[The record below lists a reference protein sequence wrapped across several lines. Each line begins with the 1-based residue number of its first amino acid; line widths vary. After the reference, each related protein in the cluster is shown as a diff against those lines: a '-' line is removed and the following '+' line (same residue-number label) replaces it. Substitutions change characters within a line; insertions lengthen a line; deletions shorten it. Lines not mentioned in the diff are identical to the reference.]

1 MALGGIEP
9 EVVIDSPTGGGE
21 LTGEQIILWTITDGD
36 SQEHMARVLYS
47 PDGGESQHV
56 LGWGTP
62 LNRMVVDFDDL
73 PGCQMNCQVQV
84 LVSDGANTGS
94 AILTGF
100 TVPSKT
106 PTAEIVFPDTDQAF
120 KVGEMVWLQGV
131 GWDPEDGVVSGA
143 SMTWSSDID
152 GLLGTGVDLPIA
164 DLGEGLHTISLTVN
178 DTHGNSATDAIT
190 VHIDGTAPVLSL
202 FVRRDEVP
210 SRCVDAKIGAFDESG
225 GSGLA
230 KVEYS
235 LDGGESWMGIPLANL
250 PFEFTVPGSG
260 YIHLVSHAIDTAGNF
275 SYEDLPFTISE
286 PCAPQ
291 NKTPVADAGG
301 PYSVDEGG
309 SVRLDGSTSND
320 PDGNIVLYEW
330 DLDAD
335 NEYDDAQGE
344 TVDIAF
350 GDNGT
355 FTVALLVTDNQGET
369 DTDSAEVIV
378 SNLMPEVALD
388 TSYAILIKDQEV
400 FIGRAGETQGHRAES
415 IDPGSDDL
423 TFTWSFGPTTTYF
436 SNGVSPDPFPSPD
449 GEFPFYAEDNAQT
462 TFEKPG
468 VYEIGV
474 VVEDDD
480 GDSAEVS
487 VIKLIVGQFLCP
499 QSQGFWK
506 HQVSAKGK
514 PHVDESTLLSY
525 LEMIAWASSY
535 FGDKESLES
544 LDDARDVMEIK
555 GPGMRSK
562 AEAQLLAAWLNFTS
576 GSIGWEEIIDT
587 DADGELDMPFY
598 EIVQRVET
606 ILLLEQ
612 PTHDERVKAKDLAE
626 AVNKSSKG
634 QNACDE

>member
-1 MALGGIEP
+1 M
-9 EVVIDSPTGGGE
+9 
-21 LTGEQIILWTITDGD
+21 
-36 SQEHMARVLYS
+36 
-47 PDGGESQHV
+47 
-56 LGWGTP
+56 
-62 LNRMVVDFDDL
+62 
-73 PGCQMNCQVQV
+73 
-84 LVSDGANTGS
+84 S
-94 AILTGF
+94 ADR
-100 TVPSKT
+100 
-106 PTAEIVFPDTDQAF
+106 FPDLARQ
-120 KVGEMVWLQGV
+120 K
-131 GWDPEDGVVSGA
+131 
-143 SMTWSSDID
+143 
-152 GLLGTGVDLPIA
+152 
-164 DLGEGLHTISLTVN
+164 
-178 DTHGNSATDAIT
+178 
-190 VHIDGTAPVLSL
+190 L
-202 FVRRDEVP
+202 F
-210 SRCVDAKIGAFDESG
+210 
-225 GSGLA
+225 
-230 KVEYS
+230 
-235 LDGGESWMGIPLANL
+235 N
-250 PFEFTVPGSG
+250 
-260 YIHLVSHAIDTAGNF
+260 
-275 SYEDLPFTISE
+275 
-286 PCAPQ
+286 
-291 NKTPVADAGG
+291 
-301 PYSVDEGG
+301 
-309 SVRLDGSTSND
+309 
-320 PDGNIVLYEW
+320 
-330 DLDAD
+330 
-335 NEYDDAQGE
+335 
-344 TVDIAF
+344 
-350 GDNGT
+350 
-355 FTVALLVTDNQGET
+355 
-369 DTDSAEVIV
+369 
-378 SNLMPEVALD
+378 
-388 TSYAILIKDQEV
+388 IKDQEV

-487 VIKLIVGQFLCP
+487 VIKLIAGQFLCP

-544 LDDARDVMEIK
+544 LDDARDIMEIK

-612 PTHDERVKAKDLAE
+612 PTHDELVKAKDLAE